1 MDQNITII
9 AVDCETVGFFRV
21 ALSSIARADL
31 GIIPEDRELI
41 QSLLLKISQFLF
53 SQAPELR
60 LPCPVSVDS
69 LLFVRLVS
77 RIRITPA

>member
-9 AVDCETVGFFRV
+9 AVGCETVDFFPCRS
-21 ALSSIARADL
+21 LARAEL

-41 QSLLLKISQFLF
+41 QSLFLKISQFLF